1 MLRKF
6 RDGIKGRAGKVLLAI
21 IIVPFV
27 LFGAESLLTGG
38 GGPAA
43 VLEVNG
49 KEVDGA
55 QLAQQMLM
63 LRNQTAANM
72 GENIDYAALSEE
84 RLRPQAID
92 FLIQA
97 AVVEQAFEKM
107 ALSTPERMIQQ
118 SIVRTPDFQVDGKFS
133 NQQMSRVLADN
144 GFNLNILKQRLAEE
158 LRIGQLR
165 SAIGQ
170 SSFVTDE
177 NTALLIKILNEKR
190 RAELIE
196 LGPEQ
201 VQIGEIDEASIE
213 QFYQTHESEFVTQRT
228 VDAEYLLL
236 DQQDLVESVEDAE
249 VRAEYELQMEQFEAS
264 ERRRVAHILLAVGE
278 DGEQDQQAAE
288 ARALELS
295 ARIKAGER
303 FADLAK
309 QYSADTVSAEDGG
322 DLGFTARDGTF
333 PEAFENT
340 VYELAEGEVSG
351 PVVTDA
357 GVHVITVTEI
367 EEVDPPGFEELRASI
382 VDQIQ
387 QRKASRQFATLLER
401 VADVAF
407 NAIDLKEPAEVAGTE
422 PKAVEGIAQSGLQ
435 GEAASINENIVFN
448 NPRVLAA
455 LFEAEVLQD
464 RLNSE
469 LIELSD
475 TQAVVLRVTRE
486 NEPRQQSLDEVRERV
501 VARLREQKIATELER
516 LAEEVRAAASAAGEL
531 ASVAKD
537 KGLDVREDLELTRQ
551 SSDVPQAVRDA
562 IFQRAKSAAG
572 AAAYV
577 VDGEAGKKYVYRIN
591 EVVEEADVMDEQQQA
606 FFAQQMAAMTA
617 NQEIFA
623 YLESLRE
630 SAEVKR
636 F

>member
-6 RDGIKGRAGKVLLAI
+6 RDGIKGCAGKVLLAI

-367 EEVDPPGFEELRASI
+367 EEVDPPGFEELRDSI

-387 QRKASRQFATLLER
+387 QRKASRQFVTLLER

>member
-236 DQQDLVESVEDAE
+236 DQQDLVEPVEDAE

-577 VDGEAGKKYVYRIN
+577 VDGEAGKKYVYRIS